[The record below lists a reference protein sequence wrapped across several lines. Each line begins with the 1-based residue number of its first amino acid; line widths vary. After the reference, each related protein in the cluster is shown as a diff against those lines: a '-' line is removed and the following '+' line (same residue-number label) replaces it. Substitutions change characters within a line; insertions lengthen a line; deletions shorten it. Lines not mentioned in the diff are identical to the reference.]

1 MSFLL
6 ANLCNTPGVSSNLNR
21 RTRLLL
27 KILALSDVALYR
39 TRAERLHND
48 MFVFL
53 KDASNVY
60 CEHFSSELEVRD
72 EIGTFCSVT
81 LPSLFLLTLL
91 SRFHYSVLRHHTCVK
106 VGSYFFTY

>member
-1 MSFLL
+1 MNGPRAQFYWAKMCFQQVYLISF
-6 ANLCNTPGVSSNLNR
+6 TGVSSNLNR

-60 CEHFSSELEVRD
+60 CEHFSSELEVKHAV
-72 EIGTFCSVT
+72 FN
-81 LPSLFLLTLL
+81 
-91 SRFHYSVLRHHTCVK
+91 HM
-106 VGSYFFTY
+106 GSFTYYVIS